1 MTNDLIERY
10 IYAATK
16 RLPGKI
22 RADVSDELRTIIDD
36 MLTERCGNTT
46 PSEKDIKVI
55 LTELG
60 TPQELYEQYNPDSD
74 KCLIGS
80 PYYSTYKYVLKI
92 VLICAA
98 SGITLAA
105 VISSLIS
112 GFGNT
117 DFLTVNSFIIF
128 FRDLF
133 VRTFETVPSALVWAF
148 AFVTILFAIFYH
160 KNIKIDNTGNLDN
173 LPSVPVKKEKIS
185 KAEPIVGIAISIAFM
200 SVFLICP
207 QIFSFG
213 ITKTNTW
220 IPIFNIDTIHS
231 TWYIIV
237 LFGILGIIRESV
249 QLIEGR
255 RNKKVMVTTIVTN
268 VLSAVMTVIWLARDN
283 ILNRDFIDFVTSYFP
298 DKGEAIPPV
307 LSNFQLLFMGV
318 ILLALAIDT
327 IDTVVK
333 TYKAKNNNSC

>member
-22 RADVSDELRTIIDD
+22 RADVFDELRTIIDD

-327 IDTVVK
+327 IDTVIK
-333 TYKAKNNNSC
+333 TLKVSK

>member
-22 RADVSDELRTIIDD
+22 RADVSNELRTIIDD

-283 ILNRDFIDFVTSYFP
+283 ILNSDFIDFVTSYFP

-307 LSNFQLLFMGV
+307 LSNFQLLSMGV

>member
-46 PSEKDIKVI
+46 PSEKDIRVV

-60 TPQELYEQYNPDSD
+60 TPQELHEQYNPDSD

-92 VLICAA
+92 VLICAS
-98 SGITLAA
+98 SGIALAA
-105 VISSLIS
+105 VISSLLS

-133 VRTFETVPSALVWAF
+133 VRLFETVPSVLVWAF
-148 AFVTILFAIFYH
+148 AYVTILFAIFYH
-160 KNIKIDNTGNLDN
+160 KNVKIDNTGNLDN
-173 LPSVPVKKEKIS
+173 LPPVPVKKEKIS
-185 KAEPIVGIAISIAFM
+185 KAEPIVGIAISIAFL

-207 QIFSFG
+207 QIFSF
-213 ITKTNTW
+213 IVTEKNTW
-220 IPIFNIDTIHS
+220 IPIFAIDTIHS

-237 LFGILGIIRESV
+237 LFGVLGIIRESV
-249 QLIEGR
+249 KLIEGR
-255 RNKKVMVTTIVTN
+255 RNKKVMITSIVTN
-268 VLSAVMTVIWLARDN
+268 ALSAVLTVIWLARDN
-283 ILNRDFIDFVTSYFP
+283 ILNRDFIDCITGYFTES
-298 DKGEAIPPV
+298 GSVIPTV
-307 LSNFQLLFMGV
+307 LSNFQLFFMGV
-318 ILLALAIDT
+318 ILFALAIDT
-327 IDTVVK
+327 IDVIVK
-333 TYKAKNNNSC
+333 TLKVSK

>member
-22 RADVSDELRTIIDD
+22 RADVSNELRTIIDD

-283 ILNRDFIDFVTSYFP
+283 ILNSDFIDFVTSYFP

>member
-327 IDTVVK
+327 IDTVIK
-333 TYKAKNNNSC
+333 TLKVSK

>member
-46 PSEKDIKVI
+46 PSEKDIRVV

-133 VRTFETVPSALVWAF
+133 VRIFETVPSALVWAF

-185 KAEPIVGIAISIAFM
+185 KAEPIVSIAISIAFM

-207 QIFSFG
+207 QIFQFWNYKNEYMDS
-213 ITKTNTW
+213 
-220 IPIFNIDTIHS
+220 
-231 TWYIIV
+231 
-237 LFGILGIIRESV
+237 
-249 QLIEGR
+249 
-255 RNKKVMVTTIVTN
+255 
-268 VLSAVMTVIWLARDN
+268 
-283 ILNRDFIDFVTSYFP
+283 DF
-298 DKGEAIPPV
+298 
-307 LSNFQLLFMGV
+307 
-318 ILLALAIDT
+318 
-327 IDTVVK
+327 
-333 TYKAKNNNSC
+333 

>member
-22 RADVSDELRTIIDD
+22 RADVSNELRTIIDD

-283 ILNRDFIDFVTSYFP
+283 ILNSDFIDFVTSYFP
-298 DKGEAIPPV
+298 DKGEAISPV

>member
-1 MTNDLIERY
+1 M
-10 IYAATK
+10 
-16 RLPGKI
+16 
-22 RADVSDELRTIIDD
+22 
-36 MLTERCGNTT
+36 
-46 PSEKDIKVI
+46 
-55 LTELG
+55 
-60 TPQELYEQYNPDSD
+60 
-74 KCLIGS
+74 
-80 PYYSTYKYVLKI
+80 
-92 VLICAA
+92 LICAA

-133 VRTFETVPSALVWAF
+133 VRIFETVPSALVWAF

-237 LFGILGIIRESV
+237 LFGVLGIIRESV

-268 VLSAVMTVIWLARDN
+268 VLSAVMAVIWLARDN
-283 ILNRDFIDFVTSYFP
+283 ILNSDFIDFVTSYFP

-307 LSNFQLLFMGV
+307 LSNFQLFFMGV

>member
-22 RADVSDELRTIIDD
+22 RADVSNELRTIIDD

-133 VRTFETVPSALVWAF
+133 VRTFEIVPSALVWAF

>member
-22 RADVSDELRTIIDD
+22 RADVSNELRTIIDD

-133 VRTFETVPSALVWAF
+133 VRTFETFPSALVWAF

-283 ILNRDFIDFVTSYFP
+283 ILNSDFIDFVTSYFP

>member
-16 RLPGKI
+16 RLTGKI

-36 MLTERCGNTT
+36 MLTERCGNIT
-46 PSEKDIKVI
+46 PSKKDIKVV

-92 VLICAA
+92 VLICVCA
-98 SGITLAA
+98 GITLATLMSPLA
-105 VISSLIS
+105 DA
-112 GFGNT
+112 FGST
-117 DFLTVNSFIIF
+117 APSYTNSFIIY
-128 FRDLF
+128 FRDFFVDLF
-133 VRTFETVPSALVWAF
+133 IALPSALVWAF

-173 LPSVPVKKEKIS
+173 LPPVPVKKEKIS

-237 LFGILGIIRESV
+237 LFGVLGIIRESV
-249 QLIEGR
+249 KLIESR
-255 RNKKVMVTTIVTN
+255 RNKKVMITSIVTN
-268 VLSAVMTVIWLARDN
+268 ALSAVMAVIWLARDN
-283 ILNRDFIDFVTSYFP
+283 ILNSDFIDCITGYFT
-298 DKGEAIPPV
+298 EAGDVIPSV
-307 LSNFQLLFMGV
+307 LSNFQLFFMGV
-318 ILLALAIDT
+318 ILFALAIDT
-327 IDTVVK
+327 IDVIVK
-333 TYKAKNNNSC
+333 TLKVSK

>member
-46 PSEKDIKVI
+46 PSEKDIRVV

-133 VRTFETVPSALVWAF
+133 VRIFETVPSALVWAF

-237 LFGILGIIRESV
+237 LFGVLGIIRESV

-255 RNKKVMVTTIVTN
+255 RNKKIMVTTIVTN
-268 VLSAVMTVIWLARDN
+268 VLSAVMAVIWLARDN
-283 ILNRDFIDFVTSYFP
+283 ILNSDFIDFVTSYFP
-298 DKGEAIPPV
+298 DKGEATPPV
-307 LSNFQLLFMGV
+307 LSNFQLFFMGV

>member
-16 RLPGKI
+16 RLPEKI

-36 MLTERCGNTT
+36 MLTERCGNVT
-46 PSEKDIKVI
+46 PSEKDIRVV

-92 VLICAA
+92 VLICVCA
-98 SGITLAA
+98 GITIA
-105 VISSLIS
+105 S
-112 GFGNT
+112 
-117 DFLTVNSFIIF
+117 FLSPIADTFDGTAPSYANSFVIY

-133 VRTFETVPSALVWAF
+133 VNLFAMLPSALVWAF

-160 KNIKIDNTGNLDN
+160 KNVKIDNTGNLDN
-173 LPSVPVKKEKIS
+173 LPPVPVKKEKIS
-185 KAEPIVGIAISIAFM
+185 KAEPIVGIAISIAFL

-207 QIFSFG
+207 QIFSFI
-213 ITKTNTW
+213 ITETNTW
-220 IPIFNIDTIHS
+220 IPILDINTIHS

-237 LFGILGIIRESV
+237 LFGVLGITRETV
-249 QLIEGR
+249 KLIEGR
-255 RNKKVMVTTIVTN
+255 RNKKVMITSIVTN
-268 VLSAVMTVIWLARDN
+268 VLSAVLTVIWLARDN
-283 ILNRDFIDFVTSYFP
+283 ILSRDFIDCITGYFTES
-298 DKGEAIPPV
+298 GSVIPAV
-307 LSNFQLLFMGV
+307 LSNFQLFFMGV
-318 ILLALAIDT
+318 ILLVLAIDT
-327 IDTVVK
+327 IDIIVK
-333 TYKAKNNNSC
+333 TLKAGK